1 MTELIALS
9 GPCGPADTISFM
21 SFFAEER
28 ERSECSINRP

>member
-1 MTELIALS
+1 MTELIALPAH
-9 GPCGPADTISFM
+9 GEPADTISFM